1 MASADGRGVLAV
13 GDVADEVQ
21 PVLDAPLRTAEPG
34 LYEQLRAV
42 PWEQATARGAAPAG
56 SAPRRSAGLPGHTW
70 PSTRRMAAA
79 EGAMRT
85 ANAVTLRAPRIAR
98 VHWGASAA

>member
-1 MASADGRGVLAV
+1 
-13 GDVADEVQ
+13 
-21 PVLDAPLRTAEPG
+21 PV
-34 LYEQLRAV
+34 RAV
-42 PWEQATARGAAPAG
+42 ARRALGTGHGEGAPDG